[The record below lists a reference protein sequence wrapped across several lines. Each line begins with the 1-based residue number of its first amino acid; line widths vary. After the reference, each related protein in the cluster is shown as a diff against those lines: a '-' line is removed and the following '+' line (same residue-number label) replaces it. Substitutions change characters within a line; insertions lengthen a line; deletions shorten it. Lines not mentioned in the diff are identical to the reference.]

1 MVNSPKEIGQCNR
14 KSDGI
19 IPKYKIFITDKR
31 PIPQAAIKDHKNIYP
46 QAFLNLADNS
56 SKKPATMKIFKLK
69 RKKFMLASIPL
80 RYRLCTDQALI
91 PAQKNPLGFL
101 PGKLFAVNNLATWD
115 PANKKPD
122 APIKPNASSPTG

>member
-1 MVNSPKEIGQCNR
+1 MNSPKEMGQSNR

-19 IPKYKIFITDKR
+19 ILEYKIFITDKR
-31 PIPQAAIKDHKNIYP
+31 PMPQAATEDPKNIYP
-46 QAFLNLADNS
+46 QTFLNLANS
-56 SKKPATMKIFKLK
+56 TIERPATMKIFKLK

-80 RYRLCTDQALI
+80 RSRLCTDRVLI
-91 PAQKNPLGFL
+91 PAQKNPLKSL

-122 APIKPNASSPTG
+122 ALTKPNASSPTG